1 MARPKGRA
9 FVFLALNFL
18 AHHYKVGYHFKMRS
32 DMSKVIVE
40 RPRWGSRLRSVKF
53 AARVRPRGDVEDFDL
68 APPTHAR
75 DQKSL
80 NENLAPLKRYLDS
93 QVGRPWD
100 KVYSEIRANL
110 DTRKATQLH
119 ILQHL
124 RDYVQTHCWMEGR
137 TVMAGR
143 RWFGVAPVEG
153 LYVHPK
159 SGILRRAPERK
170 WERAREPVT
179 RVRLS
184 DLAHYELIEG
194 VWFRFDYRKRD
205 ADEVL
210 EVVRFH
216 EDQPERNMK
225 YGLREPGDRRI
236 VRYRDAPEQNRL
248 VLVSRRQCTLAEAE
262 AATAAAR

>member
-1 MARPKGRA
+1 
-9 FVFLALNFL
+9 
-18 AHHYKVGYHFKMRS
+18 MRS

-40 RPRWGSRLRSVKF
+40 RPRWGSRLRSTKF
-53 AARVRPRGDVEDFDL
+53 AARVSPRVDVEDFDL
-68 APPTHAR
+68 APPPRDR

-80 NENLAPLKRYLDS
+80 NENLAPLKRYLEK
-93 QVGRPWD
+93 QIGRPWN

-124 RDYVQTHCWMEGR
+124 RDYVQTHCWMEGK
-137 TVMAGR
+137 TLMGNR
-143 RWFGVAPVEG
+143 RWFGVEPVEG

-159 SGILRRAPERK
+159 TGILRRAPERK
-170 WERAREPVT
+170 WGREPKPVT

-184 DLAHYELIEG
+184 DLAHYQLIEG
-194 VWFRFDYRKRD
+194 VWFRFDYRKRNP
-205 ADEVL
+205 DEVL

-225 YGLREPGDRRI
+225 YGLRQPGDRRI
-236 VRYRDAPEQNRL
+236 VCYRDVPEQDRR
-248 VLVSRRQCTLAEAE
+248 VLVSRRQCTLMEAE
-262 AATAAAR
+262 AAATAALG

>member
-1 MARPKGRA
+1 
-9 FVFLALNFL
+9 
-18 AHHYKVGYHFKMRS
+18 MRS
-32 DMSKVIVE
+32 DMAKVIVE
-40 RPRWGSRLRSVKF
+40 RPRHGSRLRSVKF
-53 AARVRPRGDVEDFDL
+53 GARVRLASDVEDFDL
-68 APPTHAR
+68 APPGGR
-75 DQKSL
+75 DEKSL
-80 NENLAPLKRYLDS
+80 NENLAPLKRYLDG

-137 TVMAGR
+137 TVMANR
-143 RWFGVAPVEG
+143 RWFGVDPVEG

-159 SGILRRAPERK
+159 TGILRRAPDRK
-170 WERAREPVT
+170 WDREPKPVT
-179 RVRLS
+179 HVRLS
-184 DLAHYELIEG
+184 DLAYCELIEG

-216 EDQPERNMK
+216 EDKPERNLK
-225 YGLREPGDRRI
+225 YGLRQPGDRRI
-236 VRYRDAPEQNRL
+236 VRYRDAPEQNRM
-248 VLVSRRQCTLAEAE
+248 VLVSRRQCTLVEAE
-262 AATAAAR
+262 AAAAAAG